1 MGKLVA
7 CKGCGAEISRSAPAC
22 PKCGHPG
29 PGRSHRYGCGTLLLL
44 LVLAFLAFAVLRTP
58 PPVPRPPGPAPA
70 ASPAGTPDPDR
81 GAGVSADDPSDRRR
95 IIYAEAYRAGM
106 RASREAEQQVPL
118 AALPADPAASARA
131 IAEHQRIYE
140 TLKAQGRAGVA
151 ARFGVTGAELDAIE
165 AEGVRGR
172 WPLPDD
178 P

>member
-7 CKGCGAEISRSAPAC
+7 CEGCGAEISRSAPAC

-29 PGRSHRYGCGTLLLL
+29 PGASRRYGCGTLLLL

-58 PPVPRPPGPAPA
+58 PPVPHPPGPVPA
-70 ASPAGTPDPDR
+70 MNPAGTPGPDR
-81 GAGVSADDPSDRRR
+81 GPGADDQTDRRR
-95 IIYAEAYRAGM
+95 IIYAEAYRVGM
-106 RASREAEQQVPL
+106 WASREAERQVPL
-118 AALPADPAASARA
+118 SALPADPAASARA

-140 TLKAQGRAGVA
+140 TLRAQGRAGVA
-151 ARFGVTGAELDAIE
+151 ARFGVTEAELDAIE
-165 AEGVRGR
+165 AEGARGR

>member
-1 MGKLVA
+1 MGNLVA

-22 PKCGHPG
+22 PRCGHPG

-44 LVLAFLAFAVLRTP
+44 SVLGFLAFAALRSP
-58 PPVPRPPGPAPA
+58 PPLPRPPGPVPA
-70 ASPAGTPDPDR
+70 ASPAGTPGP
-81 GAGVSADDPSDRRR
+81 AADDPSDRRR

-140 TLKAQGRAGVA
+140 TLKAQGRAGIA